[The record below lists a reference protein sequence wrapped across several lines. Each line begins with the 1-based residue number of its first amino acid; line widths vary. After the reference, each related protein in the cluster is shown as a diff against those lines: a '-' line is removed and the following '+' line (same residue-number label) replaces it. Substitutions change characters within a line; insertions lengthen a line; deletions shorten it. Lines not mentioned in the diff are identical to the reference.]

1 MRCRQAARGSRRSAP
16 PVPRCSGPGATNAV
30 AASSFWGRSGVQ
42 SLVLEGGAALHAA
55 AWDEGVVDAVQL
67 YVAPV
72 VLGDGGVPLLDG
84 RGFSSTALVE
94 RRVDLLGPDVLI
106 EGYVHRPH

>member
-1 MRCRQAARGSRRSAP
+1 MFTGLIETVAMVAR
-16 PVPRCSGPGATNAV
+16 
-30 AASSFWGRSGVQ
+30 
-42 SLVLEGGAALHAA
+42 
-55 AWDEGVVDAVQL
+55 VDAVQL

-72 VLGDGGVPLLDG
+72 SLGAEGVPFLDG
-84 RGFSSTALVE
+84 RAFVSTELVE